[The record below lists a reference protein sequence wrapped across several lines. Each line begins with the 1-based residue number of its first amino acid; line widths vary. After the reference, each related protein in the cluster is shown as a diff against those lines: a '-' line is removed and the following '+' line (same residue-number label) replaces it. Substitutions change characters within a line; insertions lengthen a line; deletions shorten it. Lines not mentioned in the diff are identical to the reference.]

1 MMDHIK
7 IRVPATSANLGS
19 GFDVFGIAL
28 ETPFDI
34 IDIEKSDR
42 IEIVVLGRQSQF
54 VPTDPKKNT
63 AGIVAALLK
72 TPVKITI
79 HRGIP
84 LSSGLGSSAAP
95 AAGMAFAL
103 NKMFALGLSQEELV
117 RIAAQGEKAASGTAH
132 ADNVAPAIYGGFVIV
147 HKDKIISLMPENI
160 GVVAVHP
167 EIIVST
173 REARAILPKKL
184 SLADISFNTGN
195 AASMVVGIMK
205 NDIGLIGES
214 MENRVIEEIRSTFIK
229 GYADVKKSAISAGA
243 SGVTIS
249 GSGPT
254 LIAVCRMDER
264 ERIAEAMVKAFA
276 DNSVKSEAFKTTIGK
291 GVEILRI

>member
-1 MMDHIK
+1 MMDHMK

-103 NKMFALGLSQEELV
+103 NEMFALGLSQEELV
-117 RIAAQGEKAASGTAH
+117 GIAAQGEKAASGTAH

-184 SLADISFNTGN
+184 SLSDISFNTGN
-195 AASMVVGIMK
+195 AASMVVGMMK

-229 GYADVKKSAISAGA
+229 GYAGVKKSAISAGA

-276 DNSVKSEAFKTTIGK
+276 DNSVKSEAFITTIGK